1 MGVSVTVGV
10 SVMLRL
16 LLLLLGGNIQW
27 QLVCR
32 RLGCVDFCE
41 LCVVVTVV
49 ALTAAGFWVWRRS
62 NRVTVLHRNNLT
74 WRTFFF
80 FVAIFTFT
88 ERLEVQPLRI

>member
-1 MGVSVTVGV
+1 MGVSMTVGV

-16 LLLLLGGNIQW
+16 LLLLLSGNIQW

-32 RLGCVDFCE
+32 RLRGVEFCE

-49 ALTAAGFWVWRRS
+49 ALTAASFWVWRRS

-80 FVAIFTFT
+80 SCGYFY
-88 ERLEVQPLRI
+88 LH

>member
-10 SVMLRL
+10 SMMLRL

-32 RLGCVDFCE
+32 RLGGVEFCK
-41 LCVVVTVV
+41 LCDVVTV
-49 ALTAAGFWVWRRS
+49 ALTAAGFWVWRKS

-80 FVAIFTFT
+80 VAIFTFT
-88 ERLEVQPLRI
+88 ERLEVQPLCI